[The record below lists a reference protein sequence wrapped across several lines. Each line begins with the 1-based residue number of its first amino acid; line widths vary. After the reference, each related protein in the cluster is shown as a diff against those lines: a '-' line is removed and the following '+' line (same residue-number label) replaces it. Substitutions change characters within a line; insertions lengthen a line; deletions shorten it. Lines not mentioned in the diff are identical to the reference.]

1 MIKTPFI
8 SVKGKLLWLVI
19 WLKEAVWIGRIFLEW
34 DMYIIYIYIYIYI
47 YIEEEREREKFY
59 NIWKDHEKFQSQ
71 FINFFIT
78 IYFTQN

>member
-34 DMYIIYIYIYIYI
+34 DMYIIYIYIYFIYRGR
-47 YIEEEREREKFY
+47 EREREILQYLKRPWKIPIPIYKLLHHYIFY
-59 NIWKDHEKFQSQ
+59 TKLN
-71 FINFFIT
+71 
-78 IYFTQN
+78 